1 MNYKLIAIDMD
12 GTLLRSDKTLSEST
26 ISILKE
32 VMKQGCEIVISTGRC
47 LKELYDIFEKLP
59 EIRYFITTNGALVY
73 DAKEDKVIYENSIS
87 IPLVYKII
95 EASHRKDLML
105 HILDFECIIEKDKL
119 EHVETYKMASY
130 REMYTKIAKCVDSI
144 DSYFKENE
152 KNIQKIN
159 LYHKNKEDRQES
171 ITFLSQ
177 FDLCLTYAESC
188 ALECTA
194 NHVNKGIGLQK
205 LSSYLNIDS
214 KQIASIGD
222 SFNDL
227 SMFKTANISFAMGNA
242 QEEVKKQADIVVSD
256 NDHDGVKEAIEYIK
270 NFE

>member
-47 LKELYDIFEKLP
+47 LKELYDIYEKLP

-152 KNIQKIN
+152 KTIQKIN

-171 ITFLSQ
+171 ISFLSQ
-177 FDLCLTYAESC
+177 FDF
-188 ALECTA
+188 
-194 NHVNKGIGLQK
+194 V
-205 LSSYLNIDS
+205 
-214 KQIASIGD
+214 
-222 SFNDL
+222 
-227 SMFKTANISFAMGNA
+227 
-242 QEEVKKQADIVVSD
+242 
-256 NDHDGVKEAIEYIK
+256 
-270 NFE
+270 